1 MSKSPKASDVLGRMK
16 AAATREKPV
25 TTAEV
30 RQSTLSP
37 EGQPS
42 GAALPSP
49 TAVQKAKPRK
59 VRFTL
64 DLEPDQHKQL
74 KRFALEADADASEV
88 LRALLVLLHSNT
100 VLRNEVLTAISKAVE
115 E

>member
-16 AAATREKPV
+16 AAATREKPI
-25 TTAEV
+25 TTAGEPQV
-30 RQSTLSP
+30 IFSP
-37 EGQPS
+37 ENLPS
-42 GAALPSP
+42 DPPLPSP

-64 DLEPDQHKQL
+64 DLDPDQHKQL